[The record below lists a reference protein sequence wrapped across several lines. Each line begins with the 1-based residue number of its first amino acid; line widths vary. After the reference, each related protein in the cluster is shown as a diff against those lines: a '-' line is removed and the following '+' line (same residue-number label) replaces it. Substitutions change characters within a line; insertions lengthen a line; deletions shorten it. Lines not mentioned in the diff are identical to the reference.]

1 LHPWKTI
8 TRELITSV
16 IAGGCLGLCPVFAG
30 AAEIIVNA
38 SVPSAHYSRADTR
51 AIFAMHLRIWPNGEP
66 IKVFTLTDDDP
77 VHKDF
82 VKNNLNMFP
91 HQFRRAWDRMIYSG
105 TGIAPIQLDSEQEM
119 VEKVMNTPNAIGYVR
134 KKPDGNVQIRLFDYQ

>member
-1 LHPWKTI
+1 LRHRNQR
-8 TRELITSV
+8 TRKLIASAIV
-16 IAGGCLGLCPVFAG
+16 WYCLGLYPILTN

-38 SVPSAHYSRADTR
+38 SVPPARYSRADTR
-51 AIFAMHLRIWPNGEP
+51 AIFAMRLRIWPNGKP
-66 IKVFTLTDDDP
+66 IRVFTLADDDQ

-105 TGIAPIQLDSEQEM
+105 TGIVPIQLDSEQEM
-119 VEKVMNTPNAIGYVR
+119 IEKVMNTPNAIGYVS
-134 KKPDGNVQIRLFDYQ
+134 KQPDNAKIRLFDYQ

>member
-1 LHPWKTI
+1 LRLRKPIIRK
-8 TRELITSV
+8 LITSAIV
-16 IAGGCLGLCPVFAG
+16 GVCLGLCPVVAG

-82 VKNNLNMFP
+82 VKNSLDMFP

-105 TGIAPIQLDSEQEM
+105 TGIAPVQLDSEREM
-119 VEKVMNTPNAIGYVR
+119 IEKVTNTPNAIGYVS
-134 KKPDGNVQIRLFDYQ
+134 KKPDSNAQIRLFDYQ